1 MPHAAD
7 SAHAADSDRAAQ
19 RVSEPAGAIDA
30 GSGVWVKRW
39 SLSVSGPVGPVPLA
53 AELTKPGGEDGA
65 GDPDPA
71 AAMAAG
77 AAPPGGAPPGGAPPG
92 GAPPGGA
99 PPAGMPPAGIERELR
114 AIHSAIADLRREV
127 RELRAG
133 REEDSD

>member
-53 AELTKPGGEDGA
+53 AELTKPGGVDGV

-77 AAPPGGAPPGGAPPG
+77 AAPPGGAPPAGAPPG
-92 GAPPGGA
+92 
-99 PPAGMPPAGIERELR
+99 GIERELR

-133 REEDSD
+133 REDSD